1 MIFKKIIWVFGIVLM
16 LYGFVNGIAYM
27 FENPKFSHLYLA
39 DVKYWESTILVPI
52 GILLTVIA

>member
-1 MIFKKIIWVFGIVLM
+1 M

-52 GILLTVIA
+52 GILLTVFAESKGKIEK